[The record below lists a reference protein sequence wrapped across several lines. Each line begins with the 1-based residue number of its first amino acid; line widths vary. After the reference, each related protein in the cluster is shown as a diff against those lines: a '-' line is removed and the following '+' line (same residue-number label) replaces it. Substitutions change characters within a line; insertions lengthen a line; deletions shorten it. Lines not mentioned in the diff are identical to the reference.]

1 MQLGALQDCNVQ
13 MLQVGDFID
22 PRQLCHMCQLSL
34 VQVCCCYVL
43 LFQHFLLCI
52 EQSAMLF
59 AFQRHIWHAWQH
71 HCIRQQLWNLLPCRP
86 RALNITL
93 LMSIMGRTRIRSS
106 FCHLVYAVKTN
117 YVSMQELS
125 ALMSEHDLTGLAEQ
139 LQAAGVSVPT
149 NSLASARSTNSVGS
163 SRSGSLSS
171 MGSSRRVAA
180 QRSMRL
186 STGSIG

>member
-1 MQLGALQDCNVQ
+1 
-13 MLQVGDFID
+13 
-22 PRQLCHMCQLSL
+22 
-34 VQVCCCYVL
+34 
-43 LFQHFLLCI
+43 
-52 EQSAMLF
+52 
-59 AFQRHIWHAWQH
+59 
-71 HCIRQQLWNLLPCRP
+71 
-86 RALNITL
+86 
-93 LMSIMGRTRIRSS
+93 
-106 FCHLVYAVKTN
+106 
-117 YVSMQELS
+117 
-125 ALMSEHDLTGLAEQ
+125 MSEYNLTGLAEQ